1 MTCDE
6 CNAESLLAHQLR
18 PALALDA
25 HGTIVAANH
34 GSRRLIAPSR
44 LVPYS
49 NTHNSLLGKNIAE
62 LGLVP
67 QPGQTPVLWTWLEL
81 LLAAKNAVRSEGTR
95 RNSSGQRY
103 HAMAIDI
110 LADTENF
117 WDEEAEQQGIIETNV
132 YVTRQGMQ
140 FPRRLAYDTY
150 TDFHTRADW
159 ELGTLGT
166 GEPVK
171 RSSMIKTRAAVHWLP
186 RGNDGYFFV
195 TFNRTALPVASVPMP
210 VTTLSDTVSHLFD
223 NIEEPNHHRSS
234 SVPHADLSEASR
246 LNTNPSVEEPMP
258 GASDVASS
266 IIPFIMA
273 TLDTDGQVTNLSE
286 SWYRFSGLDVEGSL
300 GAGWMTVMHP
310 DDVVE
315 ITTDWS
321 DVLRNER
328 SHWTHQARFRKS
340 LDGSYCWFLI
350 RVQPYK
356 NASGK
361 VLRWYAS
368 MMDINEWVM
377 ARLEA
382 DRRRQVML
390 TLFSQTDVMLWGI
403 DRQNHMYIC
412 EGRLDWDPSII
423 EKLSQ
428 PNYLGQHANLASH
441 DPSRDELV
449 STVRAVLQGDKFN
462 PIVEHW
468 EGDRYFRTQFVA
480 ERAAHGGS
488 VQAALALTFDITDER
503 ARTTL
508 QVENQRLVN
517 NEKAALDAAKLKSS
531 FLANVSQSRASFMTL
546 TLMIVDVS
554 RNPDPYIGYNRAQR
568 TPAGLRAL

>member
-1 MTCDE
+1 MACDASD
-6 CNAESLLAHQLR
+6 AESILQYQLR
-18 PALALDA
+18 PALVLDC
-25 HGTIVAANH
+25 HGCILAANH

-44 LVPYS
+44 LVPS
-49 NTHNSLLGKNIAE
+49 LNTHNSLLGKNISE

-67 QPGQTPVLWTWLEL
+67 QPGLAPVLWTWTEILD
-81 LLAAKNAVRSEGTR
+81 AAR
-95 RNSSGQRY
+95 RGERY
-103 HAMAIDI
+103 RAMAVDI
-110 LADTENF
+110 QADTENF

-132 YVTRQGMQ
+132 YVTRQ
-140 FPRRLAYDTY
+140 
-150 TDFHTRADW
+150 DW
-159 ELGTLGT
+159 ELGTSGT

-171 RSSMIKTRAAVHWLP
+171 RSSMIKTRAAVHSLAQ
-186 RGNDGYFFV
+186 NDHGHFLV
-195 TFNRTALPVASVPMP
+195 TFNRTALPFGSVSVP
-210 VTTLSDTVSHLFD
+210 VTNLSDTVSHLFD
-223 NIEEPNHHRSS
+223 
-234 SVPHADLSEASR
+234 DLESQDSAEMPR
-246 LNTNPSVEEPMP
+246 LNVSPGIVEPMP

-273 TLDTDGQVTNLSE
+273 TLDTDGQVINFSE
-286 SWYRFSGLDVEGSL
+286 SWYRFSALDVASSL
-300 GAGWMTVMHP
+300 GAGWMAVMHP

-315 ITTDWS
+315 MTTNWA

-328 SHWTHQARFRKS
+328 LHWTHQARFRNAS
-340 LDGSYCWFLI
+340 DGSYYWFLI

-356 NASGK
+356 NASGH

-412 EGRLDWDPSII
+412 EGRLDWDPSIV

-428 PNYLGQHANLASH
+428 PDDSGNSSEFCITR
-441 DPSRDELV
+441 DPSREELV
-449 STVRAVLQGDKFN
+449 STVQAVLRGDDFK

-480 ERAAHGGS
+480 ERATHGGS

-508 QVENQRLVN
+508 QVENQRLID
-517 NEKAALDAAKLKSS
+517 NEKAAVDAAKLKSS
-531 FLANVSQSRASFMTL
+531 FLANVSDL
-546 TLMIVDVS
+546 YPPLNPPNLPDVPRDS
-554 RNPDPYIGYNRAQR
+554 HPHFRYNRA
-568 TPAGLRAL
+568 